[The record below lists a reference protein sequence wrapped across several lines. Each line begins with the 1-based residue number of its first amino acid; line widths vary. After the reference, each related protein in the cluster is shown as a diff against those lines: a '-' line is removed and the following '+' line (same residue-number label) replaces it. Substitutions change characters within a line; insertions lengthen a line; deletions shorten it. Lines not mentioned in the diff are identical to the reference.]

1 MLPFYGRFL
10 YWYGFGMVTAKKT
23 AKAPVKAPAK
33 VAAVKRSTPR
43 TKPAPIPAPE
53 PKSEPKPEPKNQTN
67 VDKIIGLI
75 EWVDNPFKLF
85 TVILLSFLFFAGYF
99 AWDSRQVILQAITT
113 QDKMP
118 QLAKQ
123 EDLLPPAQSLLKDVD
138 GVVLLIHKANL
149 STNSRTT
156 VLALNADGTREKKIE
171 GTVTSLFN
179 ASADRNSAMVAMLN
193 GEVLCEEFNPSS
205 KVGEWGVKQGVKFMC
220 RGSIPPDMGKF
231 AGYVA
236 IGFKD
241 KVEDIAA
248 LKTRINLA
256 ATDMADE

>member
-1 MLPFYGRFL
+1 
-10 YWYGFGMVTAKKT
+10 MVTKK
-23 AKAPVKAPAK
+23 PPAK
-33 VAAVKRSTPR
+33 VAPVKRRTP
-43 TKPAPIPAPE
+43 KPKAEQTINVSVAAPSAPSA
-53 PKSEPKPEPKNQTN
+53 PSSPKPEAKKDDSTLGK
-67 VDKIIGLI
+67 VIGLI

-85 TVILLSFLFFAGYF
+85 TVILLSFLAFAGYF

-123 EDLLPPAQSLLKDVD
+123 EALITPARSLLKDVD
-138 GVVLLIHKANL
+138 GVVLLVHKANL
-149 STNSRTT
+149 ATNSRTT
-156 VLALNADGTREKKIE
+156 VLALNSDGSREKSME

-205 KVGEWGVKQGVKFMC
+205 KVGEWGAKQGVKFMC

-236 IGFKD
+236 IGFKE
-241 KVEDIAA
+241 KPEDITA

-256 ATDMADE
+256 STDMSEE

>member
-1 MLPFYGRFL
+1 
-10 YWYGFGMVTAKKT
+10 MVTKK
-23 AKAPVKAPAK
+23 PPAK
-33 VAAVKRSTPR
+33 VAPVKRR
-43 TKPAPIPAPE
+43 T
-53 PKSEPKPEPKNQTN
+53 PKSKAEQTINVSVAAPASAAPSAPKPEAKKDDSTLGK
-67 VDKIIGLI
+67 VIGLI

-85 TVILLSFLFFAGYF
+85 TVILLSFLAFAGYF

-123 EDLLPPAQSLLKDVD
+123 ENLISPARSLMKDVD
-138 GVVLLIHKANL
+138 GLVVLVHKANL
-149 STNSRTT
+149 ATNSRTT
-156 VLALNADGTREKKIE
+156 VLALNADGSREKSME

-241 KVEDIAA
+241 KPEDIAA

-256 ATDMADE
+256 STDMSEE

>member
-1 MLPFYGRFL
+1 
-10 YWYGFGMVTAKKT
+10 MVTAKKPP
-23 AKAPVKAPAK
+23 AKAPAK
-33 VAAVKRSTPR
+33 VAPVKRRTPKPKAEQ
-43 TKPAPIPAPE
+43 TINVSVAAPAPVKTEA
-53 PKSEPKPEPKNQTN
+53 KKDDSALGK
-67 VDKIIGLI
+67 VIGLI

-99 AWDSRQVILQAITT
+99 AWDSRQVILHAITT

-123 EDLLPPAQSLLKDVD
+123 EALLSPARSLMKDLD
-138 GVVLLIHKANL
+138 GLVVLVHKANL
-149 STNSRTT
+149 TTNSRTT
-156 VLALNADGTREKKIE
+156 VLALNADGSREKSME

-179 ASADRNSAMVAMLN
+179 ASADRNAAMVAMLN
-193 GEVLCEEFNPSS
+193 NEVLCEDFSPSS
-205 KVGEWGVKQGVKFMC
+205 KVGEWGSKQGVKFMC

-236 IGFKD
+236 IGFKT
-241 KVEDIAA
+241 KPEDIAA

-256 ATDMADE
+256 ATDMSEE

>member
-1 MLPFYGRFL
+1 
-10 YWYGFGMVTAKKT
+10 MVTAKKT
-23 AKAPVKAPAK
+23 AKTPVKAPAK
-33 VAAVKRSTPR
+33 VAAVKRSIPR
-43 TKPAPIPAPE
+43 
-53 PKSEPKPEPKNQTN
+53 PKSAPAPKPEPKNQTN

-123 EDLLPPAQSLLKDVD
+123 EDLIAPAQSLMKDVD
-138 GVVLLIHKANL
+138 GLILLVHKANL
-149 STNSRTT
+149 ASNSRTT

-241 KVEDIAA
+241 KIEDIAA

-256 ATDMADE
+256 ATDMAHE

>member
-1 MLPFYGRFL
+1 
-10 YWYGFGMVTAKKT
+10 MVTK
-23 AKAPVKAPAK
+23 KAPAKAPAK
-33 VAAVKRSTPR
+33 VAPVKRR
-43 TKPAPIPAPE
+43 T
-53 PKSEPKPEPKNQTN
+53 PKPKAEQTIN
-67 VDKIIGLI
+67 VSVAAPTPVKAEAKKDDSALGKVIGLI

-99 AWDSRQVILQAITT
+99 AWDSRQVILHAITT

-123 EDLLPPAQSLLKDVD
+123 ENLLAPARSLMKDVD
-138 GVVLLIHKANL
+138 GLVVLVHKANL
-149 STNSRTT
+149 TINSRTT
-156 VLALNADGTREKKIE
+156 VLALNADGSREKAIE
-171 GTVTSLFN
+171 GSVTSLFN
-179 ASADRNSAMVAMLN
+179 ASADRNGAMIAMLN

-220 RGSIPPDMGKF
+220 RGSIPPEMGKF

-241 KVEDIAA
+241 KPEDIAA

-256 ATDMADE
+256 ATDMSED

>member
-1 MLPFYGRFL
+1 
-10 YWYGFGMVTAKKT
+10 MVTKKPP
-23 AKAPVKAPAK
+23 AKAPAK
-33 VAAVKRSTPR
+33 VAPVKRRTPKPKAEQ
-43 TKPAPIPAPE
+43 TINVSVAAPAPV
-53 PKSEPKPEPKNQTN
+53 SKPEAKKDDSALGK
-67 VDKIIGLI
+67 VIGLI

-99 AWDSRQVILQAITT
+99 AWDSRQVILHAITA

-123 EDLLPPAQSLLKDVD
+123 EALLAPARSLMKDVD
-138 GVVLLIHKANL
+138 GLVVLVHKANL
-149 STNSRTT
+149 TTNSRTT
-156 VLALNADGTREKKIE
+156 VLALNSDGSREKAME

-179 ASADRNSAMVAMLN
+179 ASADRNAAMVAMLN
-193 GEVLCEEFNPSS
+193 NEVICEEFNPSS

-241 KVEDIAA
+241 KPEDIAA

-256 ATDMADE
+256 ATDMSEE

>member
-1 MLPFYGRFL
+1 
-10 YWYGFGMVTAKKT
+10 MVTAKKT

-33 VAAVKRSTPR
+33 VAAVKRSTP
-43 TKPAPIPAPE
+43 KPKPAPE
-53 PKSEPKPEPKNQTN
+53 PKPEPKHEPKNQTN

-123 EDLLPPAQSLLKDVD
+123 EDLIAPAQSLLKDVD
-138 GVVLLIHKANL
+138 GLILLVHKANL
-149 STNSRTT
+149 ASNSRTT

-236 IGFKD
+236 IGFKE
-241 KVEDIAA
+241 KIEDIAA

-256 ATDMADE
+256 ATDMAHE

>member
-1 MLPFYGRFL
+1 
-10 YWYGFGMVTAKKT
+10 MVTKK
-23 AKAPVKAPAK
+23 PPAK
-33 VAAVKRSTPR
+33 VAPVKRRTP
-43 TKPAPIPAPE
+43 KPKAEQTINVSVAAPTAPS
-53 PKSEPKPEPKNQTN
+53 KSEPKKDDSTLGK
-67 VDKIIGLI
+67 VIGLI

-85 TVILLSFLFFAGYF
+85 TVILLSFLAFAGYF

-123 EDLLPPAQSLLKDVD
+123 EALITPARSLLKDVD
-138 GVVLLIHKANL
+138 GVVLLVHKANL
-149 STNSRTT
+149 ATNSRTT
-156 VLALNADGTREKKIE
+156 VLALNSDGSREKSME

-241 KVEDIAA
+241 KPEDIAA

-256 ATDMADE
+256 STDMSEE

>member
-1 MLPFYGRFL
+1 
-10 YWYGFGMVTAKKT
+10 MVTAKKT
-23 AKAPVKAPAK
+23 AKAPVKTPAK

-43 TKPAPIPAPE
+43 TKPSPIPAPA
-53 PKSEPKPEPKNQTN
+53 PEPKPEPKNQTN

-236 IGFKD
+236 IGFKE
-241 KVEDIAA
+241 KIEDIAA

>member
-1 MLPFYGRFL
+1 
-10 YWYGFGMVTAKKT
+10 MVTAKK
-23 AKAPVKAPAK
+23 PPAK
-33 VAAVKRSTPR
+33 VAPVKRRTP
-43 TKPAPIPAPE
+43 KPKAEQTINVTMAA
-53 PKSEPKPEPKNQTN
+53 PKSETKKDDSTLGK
-67 VDKIIGLI
+67 VIGLI

-85 TVILLSFLFFAGYF
+85 TVILLSFLAFAGYF
-99 AWDSRQVILQAITT
+99 AWDSRQVLLHAITT

-123 EDLLPPAQSLLKDVD
+123 ENLLTPARSLLKDVD
-138 GVVLLIHKANL
+138 GIVLLIHKANL
-149 STNSRTT
+149 ATNSRTT
-156 VLALNADGTREKKIE
+156 VLALNADGSREKTME

-205 KVGEWGVKQGVKFMC
+205 KVGEWGAKQGVKFMC

-236 IGFKD
+236 IGFKE
-241 KVEDIAA
+241 KPEDITA

-256 ATDMADE
+256 ATDMSEE

>member
-1 MLPFYGRFL
+1 
-10 YWYGFGMVTAKKT
+10 MVTKKT
-23 AKAPVKAPAK
+23 PAK
-33 VAAVKRSTPR
+33 VAPIKRRAPR
-43 TKPAPIPAPE
+43 
-53 PKSEPKPEPKNQTN
+53 PKPEQTINVSMAAPIAPKPESKKDDSTLG
-67 VDKIIGLI
+67 KIIGLI

-85 TVILLSFLFFAGYF
+85 TVILLAFLAFAGYF
-99 AWDSRQVILQAITT
+99 AWDSRQVLLHAITT

-123 EDLLPPAQSLLKDVD
+123 ENLLAPARSLLKDVD
-138 GVVLLIHKANL
+138 GIVLLIHKANL
-149 STNSRTT
+149 ATNSRTT
-156 VLALNADGTREKKIE
+156 VLALNADGSREKSME

-179 ASADRNSAMVAMLN
+179 ASADRNGAMVAMLN

-205 KVGEWGVKQGVKFMC
+205 KVGEWGVKAGVKFMC
-220 RGSIPPDMGKF
+220 RGSIPPDLGKF

-241 KVEDIAA
+241 KPEDIAA

-256 ATDMADE
+256 STDMAEE

>member
-1 MLPFYGRFL
+1 
-10 YWYGFGMVTAKKT
+10 MVTKK
-23 AKAPVKAPAK
+23 PPAK
-33 VAAVKRSTPR
+33 VAPVKRRTP
-43 TKPAPIPAPE
+43 KPKAEQTINVSVATPA
-53 PKSEPKPEPKNQTN
+53 SAPKPESKKDDSTLGK
-67 VDKIIGLI
+67 VIGLI

-85 TVILLSFLFFAGYF
+85 TVILLSFLAFAGYF

-123 EDLLPPAQSLLKDVD
+123 ENLISPARSLLKDVD
-138 GVVLLIHKANL
+138 GVVLLVHKANL
-149 STNSRTT
+149 ATNSRTT
-156 VLALNADGTREKKIE
+156 VLALNSDASREKSME

-236 IGFKD
+236 IGFKE
-241 KVEDIAA
+241 KPEDITA

-256 ATDMADE
+256 ATDMSED

>member
-1 MLPFYGRFL
+1 
-10 YWYGFGMVTAKKT
+10 MVTAKKT
-23 AKAPVKAPAK
+23 VKAPAK
-33 VAAVKRSTPR
+33 VAPVKRSIP
-43 TKPAPIPAPE
+43 KPKA
-53 PKSEPKPEPKNQTN
+53 EPKPKSQPKVVAKNQTN

-99 AWDSRQVILQAITT
+99 AWDSRQVILHAITT

-123 EDLLPPAQSLLKDVD
+123 EDLIAPAQSLLKDVD
-138 GVVLLIHKANL
+138 GVILLVHKANL
-149 STNSRTT
+149 ATNSRTT
-156 VLALNADGTREKKIE
+156 VLALNGDGTREKKIE

-179 ASADRNSAMVAMLN
+179 ASSDRNSAMVAMLN
-193 GEVLCEEFNPSS
+193 GEVICEEFNPSS
-205 KVGEWGVKQGVKFMC
+205 KVGEWGAKQGVKFMC

>member
-1 MLPFYGRFL
+1 
-10 YWYGFGMVTAKKT
+10 MVTAKKT
-23 AKAPVKAPAK
+23 AKTPAKAPAK

-43 TKPAPIPAPE
+43 PKPAPIPAPA
-53 PKSEPKPEPKNQTN
+53 PEPKPEPKNQTN

-236 IGFKD
+236 IGFKE
-241 KVEDIAA
+241 KIEDIAA

>member
-1 MLPFYGRFL
+1 
-10 YWYGFGMVTAKKT
+10 MVTKK
-23 AKAPVKAPAK
+23 PPAK
-33 VAAVKRSTPR
+33 VAPVKRRAPKAEQTINVSVAA
-43 TKPAPIPAPE
+43 PAPVKTEAKKDE
-53 PKSEPKPEPKNQTN
+53 ST
-67 VDKIIGLI
+67 VGKIIGLI

-85 TVILLSFLFFAGYF
+85 TVILLGFLIFAGYF
-99 AWDSRQVILQAITT
+99 AWDSRQVILQAITN

-118 QLAKQ
+118 QLVKQ
-123 EDLLPPAQSLLKDVD
+123 EELIAPARSLLKDVD
-138 GVVLLIHKANL
+138 GLVLLVHKANL

-156 VLALNADGTREKKIE
+156 VLALNADGSREKTME

-179 ASADRNSAMVAMLN
+179 ASADRNAAMVAMLN
-193 GEVLCEEFNPSS
+193 NEILCEEFNPSS

-231 AGYVA
+231 AGYIA

-241 KVEDIAA
+241 KPEDIAA

-256 ATDMADE
+256 ATDLSEE

>member
-1 MLPFYGRFL
+1 
-10 YWYGFGMVTAKKT
+10 MVTAKKT
-23 AKAPVKAPAK
+23 AKTPVKAPAK
-33 VAAVKRSTPR
+33 VAAVKRSTP
-43 TKPAPIPAPE
+43 KPKPAPE
-53 PKSEPKPEPKNQTN
+53 PKPEPKHEPKNQTN

-99 AWDSRQVILQAITT
+99 AWDSRQVILHAITT

-123 EDLLPPAQSLLKDVD
+123 EDLIPPAQSLMKDVD
-138 GVVLLIHKANL
+138 GLILLIHKANL
-149 STNSRTT
+149 ASNSRTT

-236 IGFKD
+236 IGFKE
-241 KVEDIAA
+241 KIEDIAA

>member
-1 MLPFYGRFL
+1 
-10 YWYGFGMVTAKKT
+10 MVTAKKT
-23 AKAPVKAPAK
+23 PAKAPAK
-33 VAAVKRSTPR
+33 VAPVKRR
-43 TKPAPIPAPE
+43 T
-53 PKSEPKPEPKNQTN
+53 PKPKAEQTIN
-67 VDKIIGLI
+67 VSVAAPTPVKAEAKKDDSALGKVIGLI

-99 AWDSRQVILQAITT
+99 AWDSRQVILHAITT

-123 EDLLPPAQSLLKDVD
+123 EALLSPARSLMKDLD
-138 GVVLLIHKANL
+138 GLVVLVHKANL
-149 STNSRTT
+149 TTNSRTT
-156 VLALNADGTREKKIE
+156 VLALNADGSREKSME

-179 ASADRNSAMVAMLN
+179 ASADRNAAMVAMLN
-193 GEVLCEEFNPSS
+193 NEVLCEDFNPSS
-205 KVGEWGVKQGVKFMC
+205 KVGEWGAKQGVKFMC

-236 IGFKD
+236 IGFKT
-241 KVEDIAA
+241 KPEDIAA

-256 ATDMADE
+256 ATDMSED

>member
-1 MLPFYGRFL
+1 
-10 YWYGFGMVTAKKT
+10 MVTAKKAP
-23 AKAPVKAPAK
+23 AKTPAK
-33 VAAVKRSTPR
+33 VAPVKRR
-43 TKPAPIPAPE
+43 T
-53 PKSEPKPEPKNQTN
+53 PKPKAEQTIN
-67 VDKIIGLI
+67 VSVAAPTPVKAEAKKDDSALGKVIGLI

-99 AWDSRQVILQAITT
+99 AWDSRQVILHAITT

-123 EDLLPPAQSLLKDVD
+123 EALLAPARSLMKDLD
-138 GVVLLIHKANL
+138 GLVILVHKANL
-149 STNSRTT
+149 TTNSRTT
-156 VLALNADGTREKKIE
+156 VLALNSDGSREKAME

-179 ASADRNSAMVAMLN
+179 ASADRNAAMVAMLN
-193 GEVLCEEFNPSS
+193 NEVLCEDFSPSS

-236 IGFKD
+236 IGFKE
-241 KVEDIAA
+241 KPEDIAA

-256 ATDMADE
+256 ATDMSED

>member
-1 MLPFYGRFL
+1 
-10 YWYGFGMVTAKKT
+10 MVTKKT
-23 AKAPVKAPAK
+23 PVAPVKRSKPKAEQTINVP
-33 VAAVKRSTPR
+33 VAA
-43 TKPAPIPAPE
+43 
-53 PKSEPKPEPKNQTN
+53 PKPEAKKDDSTLGK
-67 VDKIIGLI
+67 VIGLI

-85 TVILLSFLFFAGYF
+85 TVILLSFLAFAGYF

-123 EDLLPPAQSLLKDVD
+123 EALITPARSLLKDVD
-138 GVVLLIHKANL
+138 GVVLLVHKANL
-149 STNSRTT
+149 ATNSRTT
-156 VLALNADGTREKKIE
+156 VLALNSDGSREKSME

-241 KVEDIAA
+241 KPEDIAA

-256 ATDMADE
+256 STDMSEE

>member
-1 MLPFYGRFL
+1 
-10 YWYGFGMVTAKKT
+10 MVTAKKT
-23 AKAPVKAPAK
+23 AKTPAKAPAK
-33 VAAVKRSTPR
+33 VAPVKRSTPR
-43 TKPAPIPAPE
+43 VKA
-53 PKSEPKPEPKNQTN
+53 EPKPEPKPAPKQLTN
-67 VDKIIGLI
+67 VDKVIGLI
-75 EWVDNPFKLF
+75 QWVDNPFKLF

-99 AWDSRQVILQAITT
+99 AWDSRQVILHAITT

-123 EDLLPPAQSLLKDVD
+123 EDLIPPSQSLLKDVD
-138 GVVLLIHKANL
+138 GLIVLVHKANL
-149 STNSRTT
+149 ATNSRTT
-156 VLALNADGTREKKIE
+156 VLALNGDGSREKKIE
-171 GTVTSLFN
+171 GTVTSLFS
-179 ASADRNSAMVAMLN
+179 ASADRNAAMVAMLN
-193 GEVLCEEFNPSS
+193 GEVICEDFNPSS
-205 KVGEWGVKQGVKFMC
+205 KVGEWGAKQGVKFMC

-241 KVEDIAA
+241 KVEDISA

>member
-1 MLPFYGRFL
+1 
-10 YWYGFGMVTAKKT
+10 MVTAKKT
-23 AKAPVKAPAK
+23 AKTPVKAPAK
-33 VAAVKRSTPR
+33 VAAVKRSTP
-43 TKPAPIPAPE
+43 K
-53 PKSEPKPEPKNQTN
+53 PKPVPKVVVKNQTN

-123 EDLLPPAQSLLKDVD
+123 EDLIAPAQSLLKDVD
-138 GVVLLIHKANL
+138 GLILLIHKANL
-149 STNSRTT
+149 ASNSRTT
-156 VLALNADGTREKKIE
+156 VLALNADETREKKIE

-241 KVEDIAA
+241 KIEDIAA

-256 ATDMADE
+256 ATDMAHE

>member
-1 MLPFYGRFL
+1 
-10 YWYGFGMVTAKKT
+10 MVTKK
-23 AKAPVKAPAK
+23 PPAK
-33 VAAVKRSTPR
+33 VAPIKRRAPR
-43 TKPAPIPAPE
+43 
-53 PKSEPKPEPKNQTN
+53 PKPEQTINVSMAAPIAPKPESKKDDSTLG
-67 VDKIIGLI
+67 KIIGLI

-85 TVILLSFLFFAGYF
+85 TVILLAFLAFAGYF
-99 AWDSRQVILQAITT
+99 AWDSRQVLLHAITT

-123 EDLLPPAQSLLKDVD
+123 ENLLAPARSLLKDVD
-138 GVVLLIHKANL
+138 GIVLLIHKANL
-149 STNSRTT
+149 ATNSRTT
-156 VLALNADGTREKKIE
+156 MLALNADGSREKSME

-205 KVGEWGVKQGVKFMC
+205 KVGEWGIKQGVKFMC
-220 RGSIPPDMGKF
+220 RGSIPPDLGKF

-236 IGFKD
+236 IGFKN
-241 KVEDIAA
+241 KPEDIAA

-256 ATDMADE
+256 STDMAEE

>member
-1 MLPFYGRFL
+1 
-10 YWYGFGMVTAKKT
+10 MVTAK
-23 AKAPVKAPAK
+23 KAPAK
-33 VAAVKRSTPR
+33 VAPVKRRTP
-43 TKPAPIPAPE
+43 K
-53 PKSEPKPEPKNQTN
+53 PKSEQTIN
-67 VDKIIGLI
+67 VSVAAPAPVKTEAKKDDSTVGKVIGLI

-99 AWDSRQVILQAITT
+99 AWDSRQVILHAITT

-123 EDLLPPAQSLLKDVD
+123 EALLSPARNLMKDLD
-138 GVVLLIHKANL
+138 GLVVLVHKANL
-149 STNSRTT
+149 TTNSRTT
-156 VLALNADGTREKKIE
+156 VLALNADGSREKALE

-179 ASADRNSAMVAMLN
+179 ASADRNAAMVAMLN
-193 GEVLCEEFNPSS
+193 NEVLCEDFNPSS
-205 KVGEWGVKQGVKFMC
+205 KVGEWGAKQGVKFMC

-236 IGFKD
+236 IGFKT
-241 KVEDIAA
+241 KPEDIAA

-256 ATDMADE
+256 ATDMSED